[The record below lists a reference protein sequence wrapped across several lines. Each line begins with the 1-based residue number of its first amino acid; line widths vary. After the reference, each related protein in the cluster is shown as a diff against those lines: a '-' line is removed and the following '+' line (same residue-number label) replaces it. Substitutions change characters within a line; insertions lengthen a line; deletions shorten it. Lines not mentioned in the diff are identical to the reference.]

1 MHAVL
6 CGTVGFSMR
15 PPASMMVMMHRFRLA
30 LVVLLTALL
39 LPVAAEAAHKTS
51 HERRGGKVT
60 KAWPRDKSDR
70 APDNPLAAW
79 LARQVGPVRTT
90 AKRSRTKRAHAAAA
104 PNGGGLALVRSFDIP
119 TSDPAYDRLANL
131 SWTYDNA
138 LAALAFID
146 LGYRS
151 QAEQLLDQL
160 KALQRKDGSLAFSY
174 DVKTGAGSGQVR
186 SNALAWVG
194 IAAVAYRATYG
205 NGRYDVLAGGLAD
218 YLLKSRRTDGLV
230 LGGPDVQW
238 VSTQHNLLM
247 SEFFRSAWRTY
258 GNKTL
263 SQGISG
269 TQLNA
274 AYNQAANAILAKLLV
289 QAGPQAYF
297 VQGLDDARLALDTQ
311 TLGSVFLSV
320 RGDGRAGQVASWF
333 AANLYQPPRTVDGI
347 VWSGYKPFAGAN
359 APNIIWSEGTVQAD
373 WAIHRVG
380 LTSAYAAADTAVQGI
395 LATTD
400 GGTVGPL
407 GASSAFSDRAWGDFP
422 SWRTSAAGSW
432 LLIQAAGG
440 DALFAS

>member
-1 MHAVL
+1 MPWN
-6 CGTVGFSMR
+6 MR
-15 PPASMMVMMHRFRLA
+15 LIRCVAALLVLA
-30 LVVLLTALL
+30 LSVPT
-39 LPVAAEAAHKTS
+39 VASAAHHPK
-51 HERRGGKVT
+51 RRGGAVT
-60 KAWPRDKSDR
+60 HAWPRDKHDT
-70 APDNPLAAW
+70 APANPLAAW
-79 LARQVGPVRTT
+79 LAKQVGPVVAAGQARTT
-90 AKRSRTKRAHAAAA
+90 HRSQDTRVARAAATSVNA
-104 PNGGGLALVRSFDIP
+104 SGLALVRSFDIP
-119 TSDPAYDRLANL
+119 TTDPAYNRLANL

-160 KALQRKDGSLAFSY
+160 KALQLKDGSLAFAY
-174 DVKTGAGSGQVR
+174 DVKTGAGSGQIR

-194 IAAVAYRATYG
+194 IAAVAYRAKYH

-247 SEFFRSAWRTY
+247 SEFFRSAYREY
-258 GNKTL
+258 GSRTL
-263 SQGISG
+263 SEGISG
-269 TQLNA
+269 TDLNT
-274 AYNQAANAILAKLLV
+274 AYDVAANAITSKLLV
-289 QAGPQAYF
+289 QSGGQAYF
-297 VQGLDDARLALDTQ
+297 VQGLNDSRIPLDTQ

-320 RGDGRAGQVASWF
+320 RGDPRAGQVASWL
-333 AANLYQPPRTVDGI
+333 ASNLYQAPRTVNGL

-373 WAIHRVG
+373 WAVHRVG
-380 LTSAYAAADTAVQGI
+380 LASAYSAADTAVLGI

-400 GGTVGPL
+400 GGTSGPL
-407 GASSAFSDRAWGDFP
+407 GASSAVDDRAWGEFP
-422 SWRTSAAGSW
+422 AWPTSAAGSW